1 MHSNTQL
8 LKSGQIV
15 KHELLPGCSNAAFL
29 IDITADTQNN
39 HIKAVY
45 KPKSGEKP
53 LWDFTNG
60 TLYKR
65 EYAAFL
71 ISNHLGWP
79 TIPETVIREGPYG
92 IGSVQLYIDHNPK
105 ITYFDL
111 KSKDFHELKE
121 LALFDVLVN
130 NADRK
135 AGHCILDKHKKLW
148 SIDHGLCF
156 NSHFKIRTVMLE
168 FWGTEIDTSFI
179 PKLKNLA
186 HELSADSDL
195 RYNLNNLIS
204 EDEIVSMLSRIND
217 LVSEGIIPVL
227 NPYHNI
233 PWPLI

>member
-1 MHSNTQL
+1 MLSNTQL

-29 IDITADTQNN
+29 IDIITDTQNN

-53 LWDFTNG
+53 LWDFAHG

-92 IGSVQLYIDHNPK
+92 IGSVQLYIDHNPR
-105 ITYFDL
+105 ITYFD
-111 KSKDFHELKE
+111 FNGLKE

-135 AGHCILDKHKKLW
+135 AGHCILDKNKKLW

-156 NSHFKIRTVMLE
+156 HSNFKIRTVMLE
-168 FWGTEIDTSFI
+168 FWGTEIDTNFI
-179 PKLKNLA
+179 PKLKSLSQ
-186 HELSADSDL
+186 ELSTDSDL
-195 RYNLNNLIS
+195 RYNLNSLIS
-204 EDEIVSMLSRIND
+204 EDEIVSMLSRING
-217 LVSEGIIPVL
+217 LISEGIIPIL
-227 NPYHNI
+227 NPHHNI

>member
-1 MHSNTQL
+1 MLSNTQL

-29 IDITADTQNN
+29 IDIITDTQNN

-53 LWDFTNG
+53 LWDFAHG

-92 IGSVQLYIDHNPK
+92 IGSVQLYIDHNPR

-111 KSKDFHELKE
+111 KNKDFNGLKE

-135 AGHCILDKHKKLW
+135 AGHCILDKNKKLW

-156 NSHFKIRTVMLE
+156 HSNFKIRTVMLE
-168 FWGTEIDTSFI
+168 FWGTEIDTNFI
-179 PKLKNLA
+179 PKLKSLSQ
-186 HELSADSDL
+186 EL
-195 RYNLNNLIS
+195 
-204 EDEIVSMLSRIND
+204 
-217 LVSEGIIPVL
+217 
-227 NPYHNI
+227 
-233 PWPLI
+233 